1 VLPDSFELEM
11 RIDGGDHGALLTCD
25 GQESAHLDQSD
36 AICIRRGKHD
46 VVLVRSAHPYFEI
59 WRDKLRWG

>member
-1 VLPDSFELEM
+1 M
-11 RIDGGDHGALLTCD
+11 RIKSDDHGALLTCD

-36 AICIRRGKHD
+36 VIYVRRGKH
-46 VVLVRSAHPYFEI
+46 VVALVRSAHPYFEI